1 MHNDLTATVGLLL
14 LAAGSS
20 SRLARPKQLLPY
32 QGQTLLRHAAEV
44 ATASPCRPL
53 VLVTGALH
61 DELLPEIDGLPFHV
75 VRNDNWA
82 DGMGGSIAAGLAELE
97 TASEATKVD
106 AIIVI
111 LCDQPLLTE
120 EVIGQL
126 IVQFQATG
134 QSVVASAYAG
144 TQGVPALFSREIFPA
159 LLALRGASGARELL
173 QQYAHLPTVDFPG
186 GATDVDTEAQ
196 YAALA
201 G

>member
-1 MHNDLTATVGLLL
+1 MHHDPTATVGLLL

-75 VRNDNWA
+75 VRNDDWA

-97 TASEATKVD
+97 TAAEAAKVD
-106 AIIVI
+106 AVVVM
-111 LCDQPLLTE
+111 LCDQPLLTPE
-120 EVIGQL
+120 IIGEL

-134 QSVVASAYAG
+134 QPVVASAYAG
-144 TQGVPALFSREIFPA
+144 C
-159 LLALRGASGARELL
+159 ASII
-173 QQYAHLPTVDFPG
+173 
-186 GATDVDTEAQ
+186 
-196 YAALA
+196 
-201 G
+201 